1 MHYFKPSQEL
11 TMSATAMRQSK
22 VVDPLIGMRLS
33 ECERQ
38 AARAHLRQGERI
50 ADFMIAAI
58 TAMRSVVRGVARA
71 FQAMMRTKPAN

>member
-1 MHYFKPSQEL
+1 
-11 TMSATAMRQSK
+11 MSATAMRQSK

-58 TAMRSVVRGVARA
+58 AAMRSVVRGVARA
-71 FQAMMRTKPAN
+71 FQAMTRTKPAN